1 MEHAREEE
9 QNEESQYQTLAEEDP
24 IILGAGVFPTA
35 LSEEQLAAATEKA
48 RQDLFGSSK
57 IFHLDAIEKK
67 NYVMSDIINN
77 RAEEH
82 YEKGK
87 TLVNMGLMEEAIISF
102 NKALNLDP
110 RRKEFHLRKA
120 EAYLYIGD
128 FQSSVLNYRMA
139 SNLDPADES
148 LVSTISHTLYIHG
161 QYLFEVKMYG
171 EALEIFAL
179 ASELRPANQHYHMRS
194 IATLLALGRLEDCLQ
209 YVTKQLEVVPSNA
222 DLYILRARLQ
232 DHFSNVVSCYRDVSH
247 ALSLDP
253 SHPEAVSLM
262 ATLKL
267 RAEEAKARAVNKALE
282 GNMNGAFHCINKAI
296 DNNPVELDYY
306 IFRGTL
312 YRRVKNFNA
321 AIDDYLL
328 VLDKVNDMKESETY
342 LETQRQLLLTYND
355 FAVHCYHR
363 GFYEEAVL
371 LLNQSIKE
379 EKQEKGLYIN
389 RGDCFLKQC
398 NLDFALLDY
407 EQAQELDPEDWR
419 IQIRIAA
426 VNNEKGLLSHQNRNY
441 QEAEER
447 FTTAIEGNPCMSQY
461 YLNRAKTRQILRHV
475 TGSQEDAVTSLL
487 LDIRN
492 KQIIPLLTHLFPG
505 KSVDEIMA
513 SRIMESARL
522 KLNTSFQAAA
532 ALISK
537 VLQQRHS
544 FRTVPKAQ
552 SNKTLEADK
561 EGQKSASGFVPCISE
576 KDLYDEIIAR
586 RNMLTQEIK
595 RSLHERKPLQ
605 VNRPR
610 LQMVR
615 KPTENASQTSEDAS
629 QGKPYKWRKFG
640 SLFAGGT

>member
-9 QNEESQYQTLAEEDP
+9 QNEESQHQTLAEEDP
-24 IILGAGVFPTA
+24 IMLGAGVFPTA

-110 RRKEFHLRKA
+110 RRKEFYSRKA

-148 LVSTISHTLYIHG
+148 LVSTISHTLYIH
-161 QYLFEVKMYG
+161 
-171 EALEIFAL
+171 
-179 ASELRPANQHYHMRS
+179 
-194 IATLLALGRLEDCLQ
+194 
-209 YVTKQLEVVPSNA
+209 
-222 DLYILRARLQ
+222 
-232 DHFSNVVSCYRDVSH
+232 VVSCYRDISH

-312 YRRVKNFNA
+312 YRRAKNFNA
-321 AIDDYLL
+321 AIDNYLL

-441 QEAEER
+441 QEADER

-522 KLNTSFQAAA
+522 KLNTSLQAAA

-552 SNKTLEADK
+552 SNKTFEADK
-561 EGQKSASGFVPCISE
+561 EGQKSASGFVPCINE

-595 RSLHERKPLQ
+595 KSLHERKPLQ

-610 LQMVR
+610 LQMVKAATR
-615 KPTENASQTSEDAS
+615 CSCYSS
-629 QGKPYKWRKFG
+629 LKWRYFHCKD
-640 SLFAGGT
+640 